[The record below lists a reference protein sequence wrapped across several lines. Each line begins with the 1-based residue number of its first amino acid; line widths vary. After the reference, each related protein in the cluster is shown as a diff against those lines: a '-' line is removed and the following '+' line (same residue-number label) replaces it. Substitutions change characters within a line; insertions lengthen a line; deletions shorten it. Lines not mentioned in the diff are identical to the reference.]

1 MGKEAAVRA
10 VAERAE
16 PAAPGGQLHVL
27 KHDDL
32 FAVFDA
38 RGDFHGALHAVG
50 PSMGADGLFQDDTRV
65 LSKLVLRIQGA
76 MPELLSGDI
85 GRDNVVFTAHLT
97 NPAFH
102 DRRNRLVP
110 RAEIF
115 LLRRRLLWQRK
126 LYEALLVKSFAAEPA
141 VFDLT
146 LEAEA
151 DFRDVFEI
159 RGMTRARRGE
169 AFQPCSDGNCLTFS
183 YRGLDGQ
190 VRTTSINF
198 SAPVAIRHQRI
209 VLPIELKPGA
219 TRHILMTIASDG
231 DTTMPSRAD
240 FFTALKRSK
249 REARRHIRALNRLE
263 TSNAAF
269 DAWAEQAAADLS
281 LLVTDLETGP
291 YPYAGIP
298 WFSVPFGRDAV
309 VTALQVLWINPALAR
324 GVLAFLSA
332 LQAAESSAFH
342 DAEPGK
348 IMHETRK
355 GEMAALREVP
365 FGRYYGGA
373 DTTPLFVLLAGAY
386 LKRTNDV
393 DFCRKVW
400 PAVRA
405 ALEWIDG
412 FGDADRDGLIE
423 YSRGAAGGLQNQ
435 GWKDSDNSVFHS
447 DGRLA
452 QGPIALVEVQA
463 YVVAAKRAAA
473 GIANAVGETEFAGQL
488 ATEADRLQ
496 AEIDA
501 RFWSDALGTY
511 AIALDGDKA
520 PCAIRTSNAG
530 HVLYCGAAEPGRARR
545 VGRDLMTQDLFS
557 GWGVRTVASDASLY
571 NPMSYHN
578 GTVWPHDCSIVAAG
592 LARYGMSEEAGRIF
606 TGLFGAACHF
616 PDFRLP
622 ELFCGF
628 PRHAGEGPVAY
639 PSACTPQAWASGSL
653 FLLLQALLG
662 IEIDAQQG
670 TVAVRSPF
678 LPEWLSRVTV
688 KDLTIGEGRATLH
701 FRREKGG
708 VEVGLSDVEG
718 DVRLVSLG
726 AGNAGS

>member
-1 MGKEAAVRA
+1 MGKDAAATA

-16 PAAPGGQLHVL
+16 SAKALGGQLYVL

-32 FAVFDA
+32 FAVFNA

-50 PSMGADGLFQDDTRV
+50 PSTGADGLFQDDTRI
-65 LSKLVLRIQGA
+65 LSKLVLRLQGE

-97 NPAFH
+97 NPLFR

-110 RAEIF
+110 HGEIY

-126 LYEALLVKSFAAEPA
+126 LYETLLVKSYSAEPIL
-141 VFDLT
+141 FDLT
-146 LEAEA
+146 LDADA

-169 AFQPCSDGNCLTFS
+169 AQQPCSESNCLTLS

-190 VRTTSINF
+190 VRTTSITF
-198 SAPVAIRHQRI
+198 SAPLAIRQQHI

-219 TRHILMTIASDG
+219 VRQILMTISSDG
-231 DTTMPSRAD
+231 DTSMPSRAD

-249 REARRHIRALNRLE
+249 REARHHIRALNRLE

-309 VTALQVLWINPALAR
+309 MTALQVLWINPALAR
-324 GVLAFLSA
+324 GVLAYLSA
-332 LQAAESSAFH
+332 LQAEESSDFH

-355 GEMAALREVP
+355 GEMAALSEVP

-393 DFCRKVW
+393 AFCREVW

-405 ALEWIDG
+405 ALAWIDD
-412 FGDADRDGLIE
+412 FGDADRDGFIE

-435 GWKDSDNSVFHS
+435 GWKDSDTSVFHA
-447 DGRLA
+447 DGSLA
-452 QGPIALVEVQA
+452 QGPIAIVEVQA

-473 GIANAVGETEFAGQL
+473 EIAIALGDTSLAEELAGQ
-488 ATEADRLQ
+488 ADRLQ
-496 AEIDA
+496 TKLEA

-511 AIALDGDKA
+511 ALALDGDKR
-520 PCAIRTSNAG
+520 PCAVRTSNVG
-530 HVLYCGAAEPGRARR
+530 HVLYCGAASPQNATR
-545 VGRDLMTQDLFS
+545 VGHDLMSQDLFS
-557 GWGVRTVASDASLY
+557 GWGVRTVATDASLY

-592 LARYGMSEEAGRIF
+592 LARYGMSEAAARIF
-606 TGLFGAACHF
+606 TGLFEAACRF
-616 PDFRLP
+616 PHFRLP

-639 PSACTPQAWASGSL
+639 PSACTPQAWASGAV
-653 FLLLQALLG
+653 FLLLQASLS
-662 IEIDAQQG
+662 IDIDARKG
-670 TVAVRSPF
+670 VIAVRDPR
-678 LPEWLSRVTV
+678 LPEWLRRVTV
-688 KDLTIGEGRATLH
+688 KNLPIGAGRTTLY
-701 FRREKGG
+701 FRCEKQG

-718 DVRLVSLG
+718 DIRLMR
-726 AGNAGS
+726 A